1 MVTFLTGP
9 EAQKSMALS
18 IVGLQPTRRSVAGE
32 VWDVDSMGA
41 QAGYDVA
48 AFSRIMDYARLD
60 PAFQENEKV
69 NSEVF
74 SPIWDQIW
82 ITGEIGLEEGVNLI
96 VQRIDEL
103 FA

>member
-1 MVTFLTGP
+1 MMWRP
-9 EAQKSMALS
+9 
-18 IVGLQPTRRSVAGE
+18 
-32 VWDVDSMGA
+32 
-41 QAGYDVA
+41 
-48 AFSRIMDYARLD
+48 FSRIMDHARLD

-96 VQRIDEL
+96 VERIDEL

>member
-1 MVTFLTGP
+1 MTWRH
-9 EAQKSMALS
+9 SRALW
-18 IVGLQPTRRSVAGE
+18 TH
-32 VWDVDSMGA
+32 
-41 QAGYDVA
+41 
-48 AFSRIMDYARLD
+48 ARLD

-96 VQRIDEL
+96 VERIDEL